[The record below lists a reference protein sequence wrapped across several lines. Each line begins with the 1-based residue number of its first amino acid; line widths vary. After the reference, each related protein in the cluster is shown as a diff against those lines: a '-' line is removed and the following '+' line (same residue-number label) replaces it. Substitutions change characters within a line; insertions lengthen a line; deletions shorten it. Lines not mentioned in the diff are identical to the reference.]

1 MEVTK
6 PVEPHIGGIV
16 VGYIVDG
23 GVVNQ
28 VLCSDI
34 LEKVLISRTAAL
46 NSRKTKNFKTGVSS
60 MHGLANF
67 HGYIMLKQKTKH
79 IAFCVSK
86 LVSRVL

>member
-23 GVVNQ
+23 GVENQ

-34 LEKVLISRTAAL
+34 LEKVPH
-46 NSRKTKNFKTGVSS
+46 K
-60 MHGLANF
+60 
-67 HGYIMLKQKTKH
+67 
-79 IAFCVSK
+79 
-86 LVSRVL
+86 